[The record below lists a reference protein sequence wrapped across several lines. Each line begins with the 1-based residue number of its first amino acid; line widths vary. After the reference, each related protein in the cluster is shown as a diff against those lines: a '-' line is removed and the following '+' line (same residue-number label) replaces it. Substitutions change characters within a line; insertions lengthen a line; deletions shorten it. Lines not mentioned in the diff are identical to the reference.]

1 MSESRPALAAT
12 VPASIWA
19 CGPADFPDSRQ
30 LWPTA
35 VLRRAVTEFSRQ
47 TARVHLLAV
56 SSRHQ
61 LAARRAAT
69 DLADIGREVTT
80 RAIADSPATRG
91 EADLVIASLLP
102 DPAHSYGPDTFTR
115 LAFTAADQLRGG
127 AILAVLTRC
136 THTVAGI
143 LDDPTG
149 SVVSAAQAADLLYL
163 AHVVA
168 VPIRDTA
175 VATPERAEQGEREP
189 RHAVVHTDLTV
200 FLRPDDQHL
209 PAALDPAA

>member
-1 MSESRPALAAT
+1 MNESRPALAAA

-19 CGPADFPDSRQ
+19 CGPADFPDPEQ

-35 VLRRAVTEFSRQ
+35 ILRRAVTEFSRHN
-47 TARVHLLAV
+47 ARVQLLAAAR
-56 SSRHQ
+56 RHQ
-61 LAARRAAT
+61 LAARRAVT
-69 DLADIGREVTT
+69 DLAGIGREVTT
-80 RAIADSPATRG
+80 ATMDLPAARG

-102 DPAHSYGPDTFTR
+102 DPAHPYSPDTFTH
-115 LAFTAADQLRGG
+115 LAFAAADQLRGG
-127 AILAVLTRC
+127 GILAVLTRC
-136 THTVAGI
+136 THTPAGI

-149 SVVSAAQAADLLYL
+149 PVVSAAQAADLLYL

-168 VPIRDTA
+168 APIRDDA
-175 VATPERAEQGEREP
+175 IATPERAEHGEREP

-209 PAALDPAA
+209 PAALDSAA